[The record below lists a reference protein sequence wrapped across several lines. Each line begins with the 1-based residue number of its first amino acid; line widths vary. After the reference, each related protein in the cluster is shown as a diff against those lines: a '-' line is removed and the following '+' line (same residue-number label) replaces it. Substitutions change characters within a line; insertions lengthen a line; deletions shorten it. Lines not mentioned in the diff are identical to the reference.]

1 MNGGPTEGYR
11 AADHARCHDG
21 QGGKRPQWP
30 SGPRC
35 DVGWTNGN
43 GGPAGPSGP
52 TQWNGTVCLLRLDAD
67 QGEHIPTN
75 RVHPG
80 VKMFRTQPVADGPVG
95 PDRTRRPVGTDEMY
109 AVHDEVRPTAGGP
122 VP

>member
-1 MNGGPTEGYR
+1 MTNKGANGPIGPVGHDVLLAGLMELV
-11 AADHARCHDG
+11 ARPDPVGPHS
-21 QGGKRPQWP
+21 RPEQ
-30 SGPRC
+30 S
-35 DVGWTNGN
+35 VF
-43 GGPAGPSGP
+43 
-52 TQWNGTVCLLRLDAD
+52 LRLDAD

-80 VKMFRTQPVADGPVG
+80 VKMFRAQPVADGPAG
-95 PDRTRRPVGTDEMY
+95 PDRTRRPVGTDEMH